1 MEIFFLPAAVIY
13 FLLLHFSLSPKHHL
27 WQCST
32 SSNPLK
38 KKKLKKFAIYLFIY
52 FQPTLNLNSIA
63 VSTEW
68 VLAQVPNLFHGATWP
83 AFIFFWRV
91 KQRKNCFLLAFTF
104 LITGEAPTRHSM
116 MREDCYLLS
125 ELMTQHAHFLVLAHR
140 GFGRISRIAGEKKP
154 ICCISNVV
162 RLLGV
167 DKSSL
172 SFSLTDC
179 FSFV

>member
-13 FLLLHFSLSPKHHL
+13 FLFLHFSLSVKHHL

-38 KKKLKKFAIYLFIY
+38 KTPNLVGYLFIY

-63 VSTEW
+63 VSTER
-68 VLAQVPNLFHGATWP
+68 VSAQMPNLFPGATWP
-83 AFIFFWRV
+83 ALIFFWRV

-104 LITGEAPTRHSM
+104 LITGEAPNRLSM

-125 ELMTQHAHFLVLAHR
+125 ELMTQRTHFLVLAQK
-140 GFGRISRIAGEKKP
+140 GFGRISRIAGKNHLLHLK
-154 ICCISNVV
+154 CCETIW
-162 RLLGV
+162 
-167 DKSSL
+167 
-172 SFSLTDC
+172 C
-179 FSFV
+179 W